1 MEAELNRK
9 KVLGM
14 IKKLVYTGGTN
25 DLNKSHNRAIA
36 HLNLMNLDQDRFQDI
51 QELCDQY
58 IATKKVCSEM
68 RLRFGRC
75 KGMHSGNTGGQG
87 HSQTYPTRHQQDM
100 KQTR

>member
-36 HLNLMNLDQDRFQDI
+36 HLNLMNLD
-51 QELCDQY
+51 
-58 IATKKVCSEM
+58 
-68 RLRFGRC
+68 
-75 KGMHSGNTGGQG
+75 
-87 HSQTYPTRHQQDM
+87 
-100 KQTR
+100 